1 MPERGAIAVSGL
13 ALLLL
18 LLPLGYLVHV
28 SPRFPGSLAGSLL
41 GIAGAVLMLAPLLY
55 VVIKRVPALKER
67 VTRHVSL
74 RTLLAWHVYAGVL
87 GPILGLLHAAH
98 KFRSPLG
105 VSLTGIMLVVVI
117 TGYVG
122 RYLLARIAK
131 AVQGERADLAALTAA
146 FERASSELQ
155 TSPDAGTRAA
165 RGWSARLLF
174 APVETAPSG
183 PGEDTR
189 RLVEVVD
196 AMASVEAAIRTEGV
210 VRDLFGRWLP
220 LHTLVA
226 ILLYGLLV
234 LHVWSGLY
242 YGLRWLP

>member
-1 MPERGAIAVSGL
+1 MQERGSLAVGGL
-13 ALLLL
+13 VVLLL

-55 VVIKRVPALKER
+55 VVIKRVPVLKAH
-67 VTRHVSL
+67 VTRRVSM

-105 VSLTGIMLVVVI
+105 VSLTGMMLVVVL

-122 RYLLARIAK
+122 RYLLARIAA
-131 AVQGERADLAALTAA
+131 AVQGERSDLAALTAA
-146 FERASSELQ
+146 FDRASSEIEAARDP
-155 TSPDAGTRAA
+155 SPAGA
-165 RGWSARLLF
+165 RGWLTRLVF
-174 APVETAPSG
+174 APAESAGSAPAADLG
-183 PGEDTR
+183 
-189 RLVEVVD
+189 RLVEVAD
-196 AMASVEAAIRTEGV
+196 AMANVEAA
-210 VRDLFGRWLP
+210 VRNEEVMRDFFGKWLP
-220 LHTLVA
+220 LHILVA

-234 LHVWSGLY
+234 LHIWSGIY